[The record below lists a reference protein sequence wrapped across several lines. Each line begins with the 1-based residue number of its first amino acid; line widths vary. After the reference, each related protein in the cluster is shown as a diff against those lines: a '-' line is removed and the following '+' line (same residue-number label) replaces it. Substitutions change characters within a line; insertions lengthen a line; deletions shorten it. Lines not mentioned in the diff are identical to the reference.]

1 LQFLQPCA
9 SATVLLLTVYFSFI
23 IKFLSRHLVVTA
35 SHYVR
40 DVNIFIDS
48 SNGANSAKR
57 ERRSELLAR
66 ATPELVRE
74 LAEQALGLTEVS
86 KELTVTQPPQTGLVM
101 MQVREPVC
109 KERFYL
115 GEVVTTRAEVAL
127 GETRGWSMRL
137 GSDKQ
142 TALGAAICDVV
153 AELGDA
159 RTDGLATQIEALCDR
174 TEYRLSQESALE
186 WSEIAK
192 TIVDF
197 EELD

>member
-1 LQFLQPCA
+1 MNTF
-9 SATVLLLTVYFSFI
+9 T
-23 IKFLSRHLVVTA
+23 
-35 SHYVR
+35 
-40 DVNIFIDS
+40 S
-48 SNGANSAKR
+48 SANSANSTKR

-74 LAEQALGLTEVS
+74 LAEQALGLTELS

-159 RTDGLATQIEALCDR
+159 RTHGLATEIEALCDR

>member
-1 LQFLQPCA
+1 MNTIT
-9 SATVLLLTVYFSFI
+9 SNN
-23 IKFLSRHLVVTA
+23 K
-35 SHYVR
+35 R
-40 DVNIFIDS
+40 D
-48 SNGANSAKR
+48 
-57 ERRSELLAR
+57 RRSELLGR

-74 LAEQALGLTEVS
+74 LAEQALGLTEIA
-86 KELTVTQPPQTGLVM
+86 KELKVTQPPQTGLVM

-127 GETRGWSMRL
+127 GENRGWSMRL
-137 GSDKQ
+137 GSDKE

-153 AELGDA
+153 VELGDE
-159 RTDGLATQIEALCDR
+159 RTGGLATQIEALCDR
-174 TEYRLSQESALE
+174 TEYRLSQESASE